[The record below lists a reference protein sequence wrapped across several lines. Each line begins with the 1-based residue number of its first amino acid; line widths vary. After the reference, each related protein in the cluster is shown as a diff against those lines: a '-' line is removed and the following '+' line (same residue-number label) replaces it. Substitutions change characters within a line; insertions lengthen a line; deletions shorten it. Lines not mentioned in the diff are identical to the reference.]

1 MLIGKKLAAAIN
13 AQVGNELFASS
24 QYVQVAAY
32 FDGEALPVL
41 AAHFYKQAD
50 EERMHAL
57 KLAKYVVDA
66 GGELRIPAVPAP
78 KAGFKDALE
87 AVTLALKSELK
98 VTEQINGLV
107 DIAIAEKDHLAKQML
122 DWFVN
127 EQLEEVSSM
136 DTLVRMVKRAG
147 ESGLF
152 HVEAFLKSG
161 GLAEGEGE
169 AEGGAD

>member
-1 MLIGKKLAAAIN
+1 MLIGKKLNTAIN
-13 AQVGNELFASS
+13 AQVGHELFASS

-50 EERMHAL
+50 EERMHAM

-66 GGELRIPAVPAP
+66 GGDLKIPAVPAP
-78 KAGFKDALE
+78 KAGFKSALE
-87 AVTLALKSELK
+87 AVELALASEMK
-98 VTEQINGLV
+98 VTAQINSLV

-147 ESGLF
+147 EAGLF
-152 HVEAFLKSG
+152 HVESFLKGG
-161 GLAEGEGE
+161 GLSEAEGAEGE
-169 AEGGAD
+169 AD

>member
-1 MLIGKKLAAAIN
+1 MLIGKKLNAAIN
-13 AQVGNELFASS
+13 TQVGNELGASH

-32 FDGEALPVL
+32 FDSEALPVL

-50 EERMHAL
+50 EERMHAM

-66 GGELRIPAVPAP
+66 GGDLKIPAIVAP
-78 KAGFKDALE
+78 RTGFKNALE
-87 AVTLALKSELK
+87 AVTLSLTSELK
-98 VTEQINGLV
+98 VTAQINDLV
-107 DIAIAEKDHLAKQML
+107 NIAIAEKDHLAKQML

-152 HVEAFLKSG
+152 HVERFLKDG
-161 GLAEGEGE
+161 GLADSEAD
-169 AEGGAD
+169 AEGAAD

>member
-1 MLIGKKLAAAIN
+1 MLIGKKLNAAIN
-13 AQVGNELFASS
+13 TQVGNELGASN

-32 FDGEALPVL
+32 FDSEALPVL

-50 EERMHAL
+50 EERMHAM

-66 GGELRIPAVPAP
+66 GGDLKIPAITAP
-78 KAGFKDALE
+78 KAGFKSPLE
-87 AVTLALKSELK
+87 AVTLALNSELK
-98 VTEQINGLV
+98 VTAQINDLV
-107 DIAIAEKDHLAKQML
+107 NIAIAEKDHLGKQML

-136 DTLVRMVKRAG
+136 DTLVRMIKRAG

-152 HVEAFLKSG
+152 HVENFLKSG
-161 GLAEGEGE
+161 GLEDGEADAEGE
-169 AEGGAD
+169 AD

>member
-1 MLIGKKLAAAIN
+1 MLIGKKLTAAIN
-13 AQVGNELFASS
+13 TQVGNELFASN
-24 QYVQVAAY
+24 QYALVAAY

-41 AAHFYKQAD
+41 AAHFYKQSD
-50 EERMHAL
+50 EERMHAM

-66 GGELRIPAVPAP
+66 GGELRIPAIPAP
-78 KAGFKDALE
+78 KAGFRNALE
-87 AVTLALKSELK
+87 AVTLALNSELK

-161 GLAEGEGE
+161 GLEDGEAGAEG
-169 AEGGAD
+169 AAD